1 VRRLFVTKNKNPKQA
16 AGGRKRMK
24 VSWNDNPV
32 LLGLLP
38 ASSPS
43 QDAFEYIPFND
54 LNEYLEEAEASH
66 LTLSQRQIQL
76 LEGASRNPIEYVI
89 SSSTAEDVKLLIST
103 IVQFLPLVGV
113 IIVHK
118 RQRQPTMLKLPT
130 KKVAHFLV
138 PRRQSKDFHHA
149 AYLAELIML
158 AQDYDPIGLLLHWCV
173 FTLHHILRYAVDQN
187 VNLIQAAVLDNT
199 TNTNHNV
206 GLLLMNAVRHCPT
219 YDTYLATMLAFLA
232 TQIVLLSTKSIKSS
246 PLLLDELIGWLCDGL
261 SKASSVANTPPSTTS
276 TALHCILPTLVTLLS
291 ENKLSRIVFIQHG
304 GIGYLSKHLRGTNNT
319 STSPSNNHPSGS
331 SNTPNPFR
339 LPSLTTTSSYT
350 KDFILAPKE
359 SKHIVPV
366 QPMQMNRI
374 DTRQQQIIRRDI
386 KTSKQP
392 PYSKLELSSQTKEDE
407 EEETGGKKCG
417 TSAFLSSSNSIPI
430 SDSSLSSSFSTVV
443 PTFSIPSGST
453 TTISG
458 VSQQMY
464 YLTFCLWTLTFE
476 LFQFHEND
484 ELATTNNMVY
494 QRFLSDGAISVLCHL
509 VQSVP
514 REKILRL
521 SMASLYNLAT
531 ATSTSTS
538 VVKEMVACGLPKSL
552 EHLILQQKRSER
564 EDEQQEQFHRQTQ
577 AIYRILVHYMNVLS
591 SHWSVYQMQLES
603 GTMTWDSGYHS
614 ESFFQNNYK
623 MFELNDFYALKL
635 LISYVS
641 TEKYLEQQ
649 EDLVAMA
656 CFDIGEFARFYP
668 MGRSIVR
675 RLGATDS
682 IMKLMYHES
691 DVVRHY
697 ALRCVSKLLV
707 RHNCEL

>member
-1 VRRLFVTKNKNPKQA
+1 
-16 AGGRKRMK
+16 MK

-38 ASSPS
+38 ASSPAH
-43 QDAFEYIPFND
+43 DAFEHIPWND

-66 LTLSQRQIQL
+66 LTLSQHQIQL

-118 RQRQPTMLKLPT
+118 QQNQPTMLKLPT

-138 PRRQSKDFHHA
+138 PRRQSTDFHHA

-173 FTLHHILRYAVDQN
+173 FTLHHILRYAVEHN
-187 VNLIQAAVLDNT
+187 VTLIQTTVLDNT
-199 TNTNHNV
+199 NTNINV
-206 GLLLMNAVRHCPT
+206 GILLMNAVRHCPT

-232 TQIVLLSTKSIKSS
+232 TQIVLLSTYSTKAS

-261 SKASSVANTPPSTTS
+261 SKAPSVANTPPSTS
-276 TALHCILPTLVTLLS
+276 YTALHCVLPALLTLLS
-291 ENKLSRIVFIQHG
+291 ESKLSRTVFIQHG
-304 GIGYLSKHLRGTNNT
+304 GIGYLSKHLRGTNST
-319 STSPSNNHPSGS
+319 STSHSG
-331 SNTPNPFR
+331 NPPNPFR
-339 LPSLTTTSSYT
+339 LPSLPTASSYT
-350 KDFILAPKE
+350 RDFILAPKE
-359 SKHIVPV
+359 SKNVESV

-386 KTSKQP
+386 NSSKQP
-392 PYSKLELSSQTKEDE
+392 PHSKLEPSSQTKRDE
-407 EEETGGKKCG
+407 EEIRGEKKYG
-417 TSAFLSSSNSIPI
+417 TSAFLSSSNAMPVA
-430 SDSSLSSSFSTVV
+430 DSPLLSLTSTVV

-476 LFQFHEND
+476 LSHFHEN
-484 ELATTNNMVY
+484 ENLTTANNMVY

-521 SMASLYNLAT
+521 AMASLYNLAT
-531 ATSTSTS
+531 ATSASAS

-564 EDEQQEQFHRQTQ
+564 EDDQQEQLHRQTQ
-577 AIYRILVHYMNVLS
+577 AIYRILVHYMNHVLS

-623 MFELNDFYALKL
+623 MFELNDFHALKL

-668 MGRSIVR
+668 MGRSIIR

-707 RHNCEL
+707 RHNCELR